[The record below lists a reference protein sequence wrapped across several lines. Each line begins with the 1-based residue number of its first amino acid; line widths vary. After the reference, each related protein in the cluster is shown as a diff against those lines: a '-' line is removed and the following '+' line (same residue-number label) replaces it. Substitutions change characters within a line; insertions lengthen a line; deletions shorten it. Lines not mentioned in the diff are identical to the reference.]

1 MIESTSSYLNKN
13 VLYEKKHRYIMI
25 LKEINVLYNQADSE
39 VENNKIPPFKA
50 KQIKDMYNQTL
61 IGLIEEGLEYQ
72 YIKDNSNSAN
82 DIISITIDGINYRCK
97 NTDIK
102 ELLNDRYQDVMGIE
116 YRGPNLKKNVPD
128 ENDYK
133 IPDIPKNNPNID
145 IQSFIPPKVYIS
157 PDNDFTKEKKTSI
170 FSILKQVIT
179 TIILFAI
186 IGGIILFIWGDNGR
200 RTTIKNGWDN
210 LVNQFENTQ
219 NSKSIGNNIEESSIE
234 NIEDITE

>member
-1 MIESTSSYLNKN
+1 
-13 VLYEKKHRYIMI
+13 
-25 LKEINVLYNQADSE
+25 
-39 VENNKIPPFKA
+39 
-50 KQIKDMYNQTL
+50 MYNQTL

-219 NSKSIGNNIEESSIE
+219 NSKSIENNIEESSIE